1 MLFNINIDQRS
12 YHDLGIK
19 ISIEAA
25 AVLYMLRGK
34 MGDVS
39 FQEETLKENGK
50 LYFWFKHSLVYKEL
64 EILFTGNESDE
75 AISKKVRRIMS
86 ELETNGLIERHP
98 HPVQLKKSMYC
109 FTALTQTVFSS
120 YKSDESL
127 GQKRPSKVN
136 HSDKNVRVT
145 RTKMSES
152 KAIHSDKNGIEE
164 VNNNL
169 EENKEEENAHAQKTF
184 ELQDEKEKTA
194 EPQAAQPYLNANA
207 QKTYKSHL
215 EIYNTLV
222 LFWKAN
228 PEYTE
233 TINLMIEPL
242 GMGSQFPNKRK
253 AFFDHVENIFCT
265 SIKKNHKTPL
275 SAFELHDMIVQKIAY
290 AKAELSE
297 LKPIGGKE
305 EAKEK
310 KVAEIKNK
318 PFISEEEESII
329 VAYCQDRTGYSYTT
343 SREFRECQDIKAQR
357 MYLQAK
363 SNIENTKKYLIN
375 KNLIAA

>member
-120 YKSDESL
+120 YKSDEAN

-136 HSDKNVRVT
+136 HSDKSVQVT

-164 VNNNL
+164 VNKKII
-169 EENKEEENAHAQKTF
+169 EENKLATMPELARTENNQQSGNANPKATATDTKDVLVQTNKEFVFIETPEELADKAEVVINEYAESFKKDYERKGFLATNARDYAVEFATQFFKTFQFCSLDNRGIRRKISEWSYIFAKVNLEIAQAQKAVNMT
-184 ELQDEKEKTA
+184 LPPQYKTPTA
-194 EPQAAQPYLNANA
+194 GTP
-207 QKTYKSHL
+207 T
-215 EIYNTLV
+215 
-222 LFWKAN
+222 
-228 PEYTE
+228 
-233 TINLMIEPL
+233 
-242 GMGSQFPNKRK
+242 
-253 AFFDHVENIFCT
+253 
-265 SIKKNHKTPL
+265 KKNLNLL
-275 SAFELHDMIVQKIAY
+275 SMLD
-290 AKAELSE
+290 
-297 LKPIGGKE
+297 
-305 EAKEK
+305 
-310 KVAEIKNK
+310 
-318 PFISEEEESII
+318 
-329 VAYCQDRTGYSYTT
+329 
-343 SREFRECQDIKAQR
+343 
-357 MYLQAK
+357 
-363 SNIENTKKYLIN
+363 
-375 KNLIAA
+375 

>member
-1 MLFNINIDQRS
+1 MSVIKVHKKKVNFTIIDNT
-12 YHDLGIK
+12 GIK
-19 ISIEAA
+19 DKRLSWKAKGLLCYLLSLPEDWQI
-25 AVLYMLRGK
+25 YM
-34 MGDVS
+34 S
-39 FQEETLKENGK
+39 ELKENCSDGRDSTSAGFAELVEFGYATK
-50 LYFWFKHSLVYKEL
+50 EKIHAEKGQFKY
-64 EILFTGNESDE
+64 N
-75 AISKKVRRIMS
+75 
-86 ELETNGLIERHP
+86 
-98 HPVQLKKSMYC
+98 Y
-109 FTALTQTVFSS
+109 TVFEVPQYENHDGKSVVADSEKTDSPQRQNRSRLNRNGKPATTKEDKSS
-120 YKSDESL
+120 YTEKE
-127 GQKRPSKVN
+127 R
-136 HSDKNVRVT
+136 
-145 RTKMSES
+145 
-152 KAIHSDKNGIEE
+152 IEE
-164 VNNNL
+164 
-169 EENKEEENAHAQKTF
+169 ESTEAPAQKTF
-184 ELQDEKEKTA
+184 ELQDEKEKAA

-297 LKPIGGKE
+297 LKPLGGKE

-310 KVAEIKNK
+310 KMAEIKNK

-343 SREFRECQDIKAQR
+343 SKEFRECQDIKAQR